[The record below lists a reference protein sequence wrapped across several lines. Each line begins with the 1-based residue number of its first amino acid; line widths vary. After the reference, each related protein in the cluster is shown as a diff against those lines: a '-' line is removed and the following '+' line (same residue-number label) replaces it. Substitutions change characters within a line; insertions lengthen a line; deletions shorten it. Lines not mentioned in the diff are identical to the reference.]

1 MMYFLANLKSQI
13 KISAMASTITL
24 YTTKYDL
31 PHEIFF
37 DDSRPSHVIWAE
49 KKVFWKNS
57 LCIHMLRD
65 SCPPA
70 LDNPTNEVSLLNK
83 ADTAL
88 DSIKSGSEL
97 VMIKTPVPNLNTFAA
112 AGALGVWSST
122 LSSERPKK
130 VQGSLVES
138 MCPGY
143 SQLVQKAPQNS
154 EAPVSHCRTSGT

>member
-1 MMYFLANLKSQI
+1 MYFLANLKSQI

-49 KKVFWKNS
+49 KKVFCKNS

-65 SCPPA
+65 SFHPA

-88 DSIKSGSEL
+88 DSIKSRSEL

-112 AGALGVWSST
+112 AGALGV
-122 LSSERPKK
+122 
-130 VQGSLVES
+130 
-138 MCPGY
+138 
-143 SQLVQKAPQNS
+143 
-154 EAPVSHCRTSGT
+154 